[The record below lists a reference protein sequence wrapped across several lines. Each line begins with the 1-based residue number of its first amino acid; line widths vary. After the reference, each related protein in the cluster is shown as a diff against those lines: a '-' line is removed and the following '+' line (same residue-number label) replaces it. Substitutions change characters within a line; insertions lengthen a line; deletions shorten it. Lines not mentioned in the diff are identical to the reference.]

1 MNLKNIIIA
10 IILIIIVVLVGWW
23 LVTKYKPPV
32 IEEKDEITTLLTEL
46 KSETGINFSD
56 IEDVEFI
63 WQTKDGEIPVQGR
76 GFEASRI
83 SDEEFRSIGT
93 FFTNKEFESDVY
105 NVAAGTVSGMVGYKK
120 EETRLDSARQVVCHF
135 IAGTAGYKEA
145 TGEPASPDASQGGW
159 IPPEPEL
166 KDVEIK
172 CGKAEIPEE
181 PVIVEDLIKKVFAEK
196 YSKKISAVSLN
207 ISKETENYARGG
219 VTFLDEGFL
228 GIGGLFLATKING
241 EWMLV
246 FDGNGSFSCDMLRD
260 YNFPEDMMEGCAE
273 DMESMLDIKNGSDFY
288 ITLKSNPTTGYQ
300 WSVDFDSNFLE
311 LVDNKYV
318 PDSDDP
324 MLVGGSGKDYFK
336 FKTLKSGTSEI
347 KFFYARPW
355 ESVQPI
361 EEKVYS
367 IGID

>member
-1 MNLKNIIIA
+1 MSFKNILIT

-32 IEEKDEITTLLTEL
+32 IEDKDEITTLLTEL
-46 KSETGINFSD
+46 KGETGIDFSD
-56 IEDVEFI
+56 IKDFEFI

-105 NVAAGTVSGMVGYKK
+105 NIAAGTISGMVGYKLSSGENQK
-120 EETRLDSARQVVCHF
+120 ESIVCHF
-135 IAGTAGYKEA
+135 IAGVTGYKEA

-181 PVIVEDLIKKVFAEK
+181 PVIVEDIIKKVFAEK
-196 YSKKISAVSLN
+196 YDKKVSAVSLN
-207 ISKETENYARGG
+207 ITEETGNYARGG

-260 YNFPEDMMEGCAE
+260 YDFPEDMMEGCAE
-273 DMESMLDIKNGSDFY
+273 DMEPMLNIKNGSDFY

-300 WSVDFDSNFLE
+300 WSVDFDSDFLE
-311 LVDNKYV
+311 LVDNKYI

-324 MLVGGSGKDYFK
+324 MLVGGGGKDYFR
-336 FKTLKSGTSEI
+336 FKALKSGITEI

-355 ESVQPI
+355 ESVQPM
-361 EEKVYS
+361 EEKNYR